1 MLSTKISKMS
11 KKYKMVV
18 VDDHPIVISGIS
30 GLLSDLENIE
40 IIEKMQSGV
49 SLLDYIESNEV
60 DLVLMDIFL
69 PVITGIDLCKA
80 IKQKFPQVIVIGMSS
95 QSERSLVMQFI
106 QNGGNGYIL
115 KSASFEEFKN
125 CINQAIEGEIVFSDE
140 VKTIV
145 SQPLSEDLDTIP
157 SLSRR
162 EKDIAVLLSKGK
174 QTQEIADELFLSF
187 LTVQTHRRNILQKYK
202 TKNVAELITLLLKNN
217 LLD

>member
-1 MLSTKISKMS
+1 MS

-30 GLLSDLENIE
+30 GLLSDLENVE
-40 IIEKMQSGV
+40 IAEKMQSGIG
-49 SLLDYIESNEV
+49 LLDYIEKNGA
-60 DLVLMDIFL
+60 DLILMDIFL

-80 IKQKFPQVIVIGMSS
+80 IKQKYPQVIIIGMSS

-115 KSASFEEFKN
+115 KSASFEEFKR
-125 CINQAIEGEIVFSDE
+125 CIYKAIEGEIVFSDE
-140 VKTIV
+140 VKTII
-145 SQPLSEDLDTIP
+145 SQPLSEDLEKVP

-162 EKDIAVLLSKGK
+162 EKDIALLLSKGK

>member
-1 MLSTKISKMS
+1 
-11 KKYKMVV
+11 MVV

-40 IIEKMQSGV
+40 IIEKMQSGIA
-49 SLLDYIESNEV
+49 LLDYIENNEV

-80 IKQKFPQVIVIGMSS
+80 IKQKYPQVIVIGMSS

>member
-1 MLSTKISKMS
+1 MN

-30 GLLSDLENIE
+30 GLLADLENIE

-49 SLLDYIESNEV
+49 TLLDYIESNEV
-60 DLVLMDIFL
+60 DLVLIDIFL

-80 IKQKFPQVIVIGMSS
+80 IKQKYPQVIVIGMSS
-95 QSERSLVMQFI
+95 QSERSLVMKFI

-115 KSASFEEFKN
+115 KSASFDEFKN
-125 CINQAIEGEIVFSDE
+125 CINKAIEGEIVFSDE
-140 VKTIV
+140 VKIIV

-162 EKDIAVLLSKGK
+162 EKDIAILLSKGK

>member
-1 MLSTKISKMS
+1 
-11 KKYKMVV
+11 MVV

-30 GLLSDLENIE
+30 GLLADLENIE
-40 IIEKMQSGV
+40 IIEKMESGV
-49 SLLDYIESNEV
+49 TLLDYIESNKV
-60 DLVLMDIFL
+60 DLVLIDIFL

-80 IKQKFPQVIVIGMSS
+80 IKQKYPQVIVIGMSS
-95 QSERSLVMQFI
+95 QSERSLVMKFI

-115 KSASFEEFKN
+115 KSASFDEFKN
-125 CINQAIEGEIVFSDE
+125 CINKAIEGEIVFSDE

-162 EKDIAVLLSKGK
+162 EKDIAMLLSKGK

>member
-1 MLSTKISKMS
+1 MS

-30 GLLSDLENIE
+30 GLLADLENIE

-49 SLLDYIESNEV
+49 TLLDYIESNKV
-60 DLVLMDIFL
+60 DLVLIDIFL

-80 IKQKFPQVIVIGMSS
+80 IKQKYPRVIVIGMSS
-95 QSERSLVMQFI
+95 QSERSLVMKFI

-115 KSASFEEFKN
+115 KSASFDEFKN
-125 CINQAIEGEIVFSDE
+125 CINKAIEGEIVFSDE

-145 SQPLSEDLDTIP
+145 SQPLSEELDTIP

>member
-1 MLSTKISKMS
+1 MKHNQMGKV
-11 KKYKMVV
+11 YKTII

-30 GLLSDLENIE
+30 GLLSDLETVE
-40 IIEKMQSGV
+40 IVGKLQSGV
-49 SLLDYIESNEV
+49 MLIDYIEENQV

-69 PVITGIDLCKA
+69 PVINGVDLCKT
-80 IKQKFPQVIVIGMSS
+80 IKQKYPQIIIIGISS

-115 KSASFEEFKN
+115 KSASFDEFKQ
-125 CINQAIEGEIVFSDE
+125 CINKAIEGEIVFSDE

-145 SQPLSEDLDTIP
+145 SQPLSEDLRHIP

-162 EKDIAVLLSKGK
+162 EKDITLLLSKGK
-174 QTQEIADELFLSF
+174 STQEIADELFLSF

-202 TKNVAELITLLLKNN
+202 TKNVAELIAFLLKNN
-217 LLD
+217 LLN

>member
-1 MLSTKISKMS
+1 
-11 KKYKMVV
+11 MVV

-30 GLLSDLENIE
+30 GLLSDLENVE
-40 IIEKMQSGV
+40 IVEKMQSGV
-49 SLLDYIESNEV
+49 TLLDYIKNNQV
-60 DLVLMDIFL
+60 DLILMDIFL

-80 IKQKFPQVIVIGMSS
+80 IKQKYPQVIIIGMSS

-125 CINQAIEGEIVFSDE
+125 CINKAIEGEIVFSDE

-145 SQPLSEDLDTIP
+145 SQPVYEDLDTIP

-162 EKDIAVLLSKGK
+162 EKDIALLLSKGK

>member
-1 MLSTKISKMS
+1 MS

-18 VDDHPIVISGIS
+18 VDDHPIVISGIA

-40 IIEKMQSGV
+40 IMEKMQSGIT
-49 SLLDYIESNEV
+49 LLDYIENNTV
-60 DLVLMDIFL
+60 DLVLIDIFL
-69 PVITGIDLCKA
+69 PVVTGIDLCKA
-80 IKQKFPQVIVIGMSS
+80 IKQKYPQVIVIGMSS

-115 KSASFEEFKN
+115 KSASFDEFKN
-125 CINQAIEGEIVFSDE
+125 CINKAIEGEIVFSDE

-162 EKDIAVLLSKGK
+162 EKDIALLLSKGK

-202 TKNVAELITLLLKNN
+202 TKNVAELLTLLLKNN